1 MHSWLFTFLA
11 VVLPALLVYLLF
23 KNKTI
28 NLKLMLAFS
37 GAYLLSMTI
46 FELLP
51 IVYDSDLNTKVLG
64 LFIMLGALLQIF
76 LEFFSKGAEHG
87 HLHISTE
94 PYNFPLLL
102 FTSLGVHAFLEGF
115 AISDTNNMIFGIIVH
130 KIPIAIL
137 ITSFVLQSNFK
148 RNHKILF
155 ILAFALMTPLGT
167 LGATQNS
174 FLFEHSTYITAL
186 VIGIFLHISTVI
198 LFENSNDHSFNLNKV
213 LVIILAIGLAYL
225 T

>member
-51 IVYDSDLNTKVLG
+51 IVYDSGLNTKVLG

-87 HLHISTE
+87 HLHISTK

-167 LGATQNS
+167 LVATQNS
-174 FLFEHSTYITAL
+174 FLFEHTTYITAL

-213 LVIILAIGLAYL
+213 LVIIMAIGLAYL